1 MKMRNDAEKA
11 HAAETARV
19 LSGNDPA
26 ELKRCI
32 LGLWEDLTAKKRS
45 CDEKAARIKE
55 MHEIGRLTA
64 ESAGI
69 KVSEDK
75 ALRWLHRQE
84 DSKQA
89 AVLLA
94 RRKSPGVAVAV
105 AVAGSASKPKS
116 KSKLPAGAGASKRRK
131 VI

>member
-1 MKMRNDAEKA
+1 MHRFSRMHLSPDEAMRKLDATDLGETSSIAEAIALIAVLDHRQDYLAAGYSCMRNY
-11 HAAETARV
+11 
-19 LSGNDPA
+19 
-26 ELKRCI
+26 C
-32 LGLWEDLTAKKRS
+32 
-45 CDEKAARIKE
+45 
-55 MHEIGRLTA
+55 MGRRRW
-64 ESAGI
+64 
-69 KVSEDK
+69 SEDK